1 MHPRRAPKV
10 IAYGLGAVLAAGV
23 GCSGAL
29 IIAKQFSTAATPLP
43 TRLEVADDE
52 LDLGE
57 RLESASHEHRFHLEN
72 PTDSP
77 VCVTGLSGT
86 CDCQGW
92 APAVPFTVPAH
103 GRQKVWVRLTL
114 PTNSECGRGQGGES
128 VVMPVKVT
136 FTGPSGASQSQEWE
150 LRCVLRP
157 ALWTRGVLA
166 LGMQTADQL
175 TAGREIELTAVEH
188 VAALGCQGPAHW
200 AVTIRR
206 VPGGAPK
213 FTAAL
218 RYVGPPAPAVIDDT
232 LVFTPTDAR
241 GQSLP
246 AARVRITGELVE
258 DVIAS
263 PRSAY
268 FGRYVVGSV
277 AEDVVFLK
285 SQSGK
290 PFTVRRAIPR
300 MLGCT
305 VVPLGDGPTG
315 TSWLIRQTIS
325 AVGQQSGEAE
335 FAVEDGTGVIT
346 RVVVP
351 VTYLGF
357 NE

>member
-43 TRLEVADDE
+43 TRLEVSDDE

-57 RLESASHEHRFHLEN
+57 RFESASHEHCFHLEN

-77 VCVTGLSGT
+77 VRVTGLSGT

-92 APAVPFTVPAH
+92 APAVPFTVPPH
-103 GRQKVWVRLTL
+103 GRQEVRVRLTL
-114 PTNSECGRGQGGES
+114 STNSECGRGQGGES
-128 VVMPVKVT
+128 VVMPVRVT
-136 FTGPSGASQSQEWE
+136 FTGPSGAAQSQEWE

-157 ALWTRGVLA
+157 VLWTRGVLA

-175 TAGREIELTAVEH
+175 GAGREIELTAAEH
-188 VAALGCQGPAHW
+188 VVAVGCQGPAQW

-206 VPGGAPK
+206 APGVAPK
-213 FTAAL
+213 FTASL
-218 RYVGPPAPAVIDDT
+218 RFVGPPTPAVINDT
-232 LVFTPTDAR
+232 VVFTPTDAL
-241 GQSLP
+241 GQLLP
-246 AARVRITGELVE
+246 GARVRITGELVE

-277 AEDVVFLK
+277 VEDAVCLK
-285 SQSGK
+285 SLSGR
-290 PFTVRRAIPR
+290 PFTVRQAIPR
-300 MLGCT
+300 MAGCT
-305 VVPLGDGPTG
+305 VAPLGDGPTG
-315 TSWLIRQTIS
+315 TLWLIRQKIS
-325 AVGQQSGEAE
+325 VAGQQSGEAE
-335 FAVEDGTGVIT
+335 FVVEDSAGAVT
-346 RVVVP
+346 RLVVP
-351 VTYLGF
+351 VTYLGLS
-357 NE
+357 E